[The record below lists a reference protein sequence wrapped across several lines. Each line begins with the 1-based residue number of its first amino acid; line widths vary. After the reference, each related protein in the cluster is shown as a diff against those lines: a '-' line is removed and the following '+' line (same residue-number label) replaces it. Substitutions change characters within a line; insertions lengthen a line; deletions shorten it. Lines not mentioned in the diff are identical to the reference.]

1 MAPALLL
8 PCLTLLTAAACGSP
22 IDAWQEPE
30 ADNSTEGAP
39 TLALEVVRTDL
50 NSPVF
55 LCSAPG
61 DSSRLFIL
69 EQAGRLRMLINGE
82 FDNHDLIDLTAKT
95 NTVSERG
102 LLGMAWHPRFP
113 HMPFVYLHYSSTEG
127 DTIISRFTVD
137 AEKWIADPESEKLLL
152 QVKQPWPNHNG
163 GMIAFGPKDGFLYIG
178 LGDGGAAN
186 DPKDAAQNGQN
197 LLGKILRIDV
207 NQGDPY
213 AIPEHNPFVGN
224 DKFRDEIWAYGIR
237 NPWRFCFDPKNGDLY
252 IGDVGQN
259 KWEELD
265 WQSGS
270 SKGGENYGWRI
281 EEGSHDFLDSA
292 YATDAKLVQPIHEYG
307 HAGGHCSV
315 TGGYVYR
322 GEQIPWLQGQY
333 FYADFCS
340 GAIGTLTVKDG
351 TLLKRTNRT
360 KELTAERS
368 LTTLVSFGV
377 DADQEMYIVCQDGRI
392 FRMVEGK

>member
-1 MAPALLL
+1 MASALLL
-8 PCLTLLTAAACGSP
+8 PSLVLITAVACGTP
-22 IDAWQEPE
+22 ADAWQEPE
-30 ADNSTEGAP
+30 ANSTPDATQ

-50 NSPVF
+50 KSPVF
-55 LCSAPG
+55 LCSAPD

-82 FDNHDLIDLTAKT
+82 FDDHDLIDLTAKISSI
-95 NTVSERG
+95 SERG

-113 HMPFVYLHYSSTEG
+113 QMPYVYLHYSNTEG

-137 AEKWIADPESEKLLL
+137 SEQWIADPESEKLLL
-152 QVKQPWPNHNG
+152 QVKQPWSNHNG
-163 GMIAFGPKDGFLYIG
+163 GMIAFGPNDGFLYIG

-186 DPKDAAQNGQN
+186 DPHDAAQNGQN

-207 NQGDPY
+207 DQGDPY
-213 AIPEHNPFVGN
+213 AIPKSNPFVGN
-224 DKFRDEIWAYGIR
+224 DQFRDEIWAYGMR
-237 NPWRFCFDPKNGDLY
+237 NPWRFCFDPVNGDLY

-265 WQSGS
+265 WQSGA

-281 EEGSHDFLDSA
+281 EEGTHAFKGSDFE
-292 YATDAKLVQPIHEYG
+292 TDAALVQPIHEYG
-307 HAGGHCSV
+307 HTGGHCSV

-333 FYADFCS
+333 FYADYCS
-340 GAIGTLTVKDG
+340 GAVGTLKVKDG
-351 TLLKRTNRT
+351 VLLERTNRT
-360 KELTAERS
+360 KQLSADSR
-368 LTTLVSFGV
+368 LTTLVCFGV

-392 FRMVEGK
+392 FRIIAGA